1 MPLTLSERLRRV
13 RAIQRLAAEQR
24 ESERI
29 RPRDLMSNIHY
40 RRDYLRL
47 RDIQGWLMI
56 EAEINECRRRE
67 SELELDREQRLDD
80 DWTRRR

>member
-1 MPLTLSERLRRV
+1 MTPTERLKRL

-24 ESERI
+24 DSERI
-29 RPRDLMSNIHY
+29 RPRDLMSNVHY

-56 EAEINECRRRE
+56 EAEINECRRLE
-67 SELELDREQRLDD
+67 NEIELDREQRLDD
-80 DWTRRR
+80 DWTHR

>member
-1 MPLTLSERLRRV
+1 MGPTERLARI
-13 RAIQRLAAEQR
+13 RAIQYAAAEQR
-24 ESERI
+24 KAEAA
-29 RPRDLMSNIHY
+29 RPRDLMSNVHY

-67 SELELDREQRLDD
+67 DEIERDRLDRLDD
-80 DWTRRR
+80 DWTRR

>member
-1 MPLTLSERLRRV
+1 
-13 RAIQRLAAEQR
+13 
-24 ESERI
+24 
-29 RPRDLMSNIHY
+29 MSNIHY

-67 SELELDREQRLDD
+67 DEIQRDHEQRLDD
-80 DWTRRR
+80 DWTRR

>member
-1 MPLTLSERLRRV
+1 MPLTPSERLRRV

-24 ESERI
+24 EAERI
-29 RPRDLMSNIHY
+29 RPRDLMSNLHY

-67 SELELDREQRLDD
+67 SEPELDREQRLDD
-80 DWTRRR
+80 DWTRR

>member
-1 MPLTLSERLRRV
+1 MPLTPTERLRRV

-24 ESERI
+24 EAERI
-29 RPRDLMSNIHY
+29 RPRDLMSNVHY

-80 DWTRRR
+80 DWTRR